1 MTAKTIT
8 KATTSITALEETARA
23 LTVTE
28 LVQALST
35 TRTASDLSNTQV
47 EEFRNMFEA
56 AKLEASNK
64 RVLLARSAYLL
75 ASHPE
80 IATKRFP
87 LNLSASAKAMAGED
101 ATDKERDA
109 LRKWLAVHVAAGAA
123 LFTKKL
129 VFNTTAPTE
138 AERAI
143 VEGVHDSTLRAASA
157 KKNAK
162 VKAKVAAASKGQT
175 ETEETDEDGILKS
188 KVETV
193 IPTAE
198 GIIGSLETTLQNIRK
213 FKSDARFSPLQ
224 TETVQELLDLI
235 AAELGEDTDT
245 DIED

>member
-1 MTAKTIT
+1 MAKT
-8 KATTSITALEETARA
+8 ATTTTPAPSTSALEETARA

-28 LVQALST
+28 LVTALST
-35 TRTASDLSNTQV
+35 TRTTAATADVQV

-87 LNLSASAKAMAGED
+87 LNLSASAKAMAGEK

-109 LRKWLAVHVAAGAA
+109 LRKWLAVHVAAGKA
-123 LFTKKL
+123 LADKKL
-129 VFNTTAPTE
+129 VFNVVDPTE
-138 AERAI
+138 PERAT
-143 VEGVHDSTLRAASA
+143 VEKVHDETLRAASK
-157 KKNAK
+157 KKNDK
-162 VKAKVAAASKGQT
+162 VKAKVAAASKS
-175 ETEETDEDGILKS
+175 ESEDETDEDGILKS

-193 IPTAE
+193 IPTAQ
-198 GIIGSLETTLQNIRK
+198 GIIAGLETTLQNIRK
-213 FKSDARFSPLQ
+213 FKTDARFSTLQ

-235 AAELGEDTDT
+235 AAELGDDTDT
-245 DIED
+245 DTE